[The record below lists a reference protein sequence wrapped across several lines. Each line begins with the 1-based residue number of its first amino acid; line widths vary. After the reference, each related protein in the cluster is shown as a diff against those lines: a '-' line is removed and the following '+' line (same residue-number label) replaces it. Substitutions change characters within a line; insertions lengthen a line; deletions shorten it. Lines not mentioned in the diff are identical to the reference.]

1 MDCGE
6 LHNPAPCSLLPV
18 NYCHDLSLQH
28 APRLCSDGV
37 RDQIASTPGE
47 NQQPPLGC
55 RSGSQNWCSFVRPQ
69 PLLSFFF
76 FGLETG
82 TCWGTTSDW
91 GIGGRETL
99 NANAETKS
107 SHIRDHLHSYQCFLR
122 KCNHQKRWR
131 GPQVYGLRHSNIG
144 MQRDHLTGI
153 TGLVTLQ
160 ICRKLW
166 SWSGYPSL
174 TLAGELIHWL
184 LTLIIFTIL
193 SNYQIQCKVRT
204 PIRAFNCQR
213 HFPDFI
219 AVPNNLALIMIPSN
233 PSSTKRRKIK

>member
-1 MDCGE
+1 M
-6 LHNPAPCSLLPV
+6 LRHNIWLRNWWKRDTQRERRDKIKSYKGPPPCLPMFP
-18 NYCHDLSLQH
+18 QKM
-28 APRLCSDGV
+28 
-37 RDQIASTPGE
+37 
-47 NQQPPLGC
+47 QPPKKME
-55 RSGSQNWCSFVRPQ
+55 RP
-69 PLLSFFF
+69 PGVWIEAL
-76 FGLETG
+76 
-82 TCWGTTSDW
+82 
-91 GIGGRETL
+91 
-99 NANAETKS
+99 KY
-107 SHIRDHLHSYQCFLR
+107 RDAKRPSYRNNRFSYLCF
-122 KCNHQKRWR
+122 NQ
-131 GPQVYGLRHSNIG
+131 
-144 MQRDHLTGI
+144 
-153 TGLVTLQ
+153 Q